1 MWTTVKLGEICD
13 ISIGRTPPRGEKR
26 YWDKEKQTENVWLS
40 IADLTSINGRYAS
53 DSKEYV
59 SDEGASLFKP
69 VPRDILV
76 MSFKL
81 SIGKLAFTQRE
92 LRTNEAIAALPIKDE
107 SAISKE
113 FLYHYLSSLD
123 WNEIA
128 GNDEKVKGKTLNKKK
143 LNGLDVIL
151 PPLAEQQ
158 RIVAKL
164 DAAFAEIDRAIETSK
179 EQISETVNLES
190 HSLTSLFFNGEHI
203 LRRVN
208 EIAEIKGGK
217 RLPKG
222 KKLTTEDTGF
232 PYIRVSDFNDNG
244 SVDEELVQFVEPE
257 VQAQISRY
265 TISSD
270 DVYVSIAGT
279 IGKTGIVPPNL
290 AKANLTENAA
300 KLVFKD
306 GVDRDFVYFFTRT
319 SSFEKQA
326 IAQTRQAAQP
336 KLALERLGAVEL
348 PIYELPQQRQIALDA
363 KLLTEETAKVIA
375 NREEKLTQLDAMKS
389 AILAQELQPPQSEA
403 A

>member
-1 MWTTVKLGEICD
+1 MWTHTTLGELCRMYQPKT
-13 ISIGRTPPRGEKR
+13 ISAKDMMPDGEYVVFGANGIIGKYDKYNHEEPQLLITCRGA
-26 YWDKEKQTENVWLS
+26 TCGAVNVSEPFSWVTGNAMV
-40 IADLTSINGRYAS
+40 IKPDLTKVSLKYMEYLFRGGIN
-53 DSKEYV
+53 
-59 SDEGASLFKP
+59 L
-69 VPRDILV
+69 
-76 MSFKL
+76 
-81 SIGKLAFTQRE
+81 T
-92 LRTNEAIAALPIKDE
+92 
-107 SAISKE
+107 SAITGAAQPQITRK
-113 FLYHYLSSLD
+113 SL
-123 WNEIA
+123 EPIQ
-128 GNDEKVKGKTLNKKK
+128 VSY
-143 LNGLDVIL
+143 

-164 DAAFAEIDRAIETSK
+164 DAAFAEIDRAIETCE
-179 EQISETVNLES
+179 EQISETVKLES
-190 HSLTSLFFNGEHI
+190 HSLTALFSSDEPI
-203 LRRVN
+203 VRRLN
-208 EIAEIKGGK
+208 EIAAIKGGK

-244 SVDEELVQFVEPE
+244 SVDEESVQFIEPD
-257 VQAQISRY
+257 VQKQICRY

-290 AKANLTENAA
+290 DNANLTENAA
-300 KLVFKD
+300 KLVFNE

-348 PIYELPQQRQIALDA
+348 PIYELPQQRQIASDA
-363 KLLTEETAKVIA
+363 KFITEGIAKVIA
-375 NREEKLTQLDAMKS
+375 NRKEKLVKLAALKS
-389 AILAQELQPPQSEA
+389 AILSQELQPPQSEA